1 MSNNLILKINT
12 MEITQEKKV
21 FKTKEQMSRKELIEE
36 IERLE
41 YYIQANLE
49 RNKTERAFQL
59 QTNQIQLIKYLNN

>member
-1 MSNNLILKINT
+1 

-41 YYIQANLE
+41 YYIEANLE
-49 RNKTERAFQL
+49 RSKIDRAFDL
-59 QTNQIQLIKYLNN
+59 QRQQIQLIQFKNN